1 MENFS
6 LKDYNLIG
14 HMEKKTRKWEVS
26 LIVDN
31 ATVPSLIP
39 ELAQALLN

>member
-14 HMEKKTRKWEVS
+14 HIEKKTRKWEVF
-26 LIVDN
+26 LNVDN
-31 ATVPSLIP
+31 ATVPPPKP
-39 ELAQALLN
+39 ELA

>member
-14 HMEKKTRKWEVS
+14 HIEKKTRKWEVF
-26 LIVDN
+26 LILDN
-31 ATVPSLIP
+31 AIVPPPKP
-39 ELAQALLN
+39 ELA